1 MGANVF
7 ANGREL
13 SAAKDGTHIA
23 GAMPDVCLSPPGPP
37 AGPIPIPYPNFA
49 QASETSKGSRD
60 VQVKGEQAGLKSTSN
75 YAKCSGDEA
84 ATRSFGMNVVDH
96 CLGGKTIA
104 QAWSFDVKIEG
115 ENAVRLLDLAVN
127 NNA

>member
-1 MGANVF
+1 MSGNVYANS
-7 ANGREL
+7 REL
-13 SAAKDGTHIA
+13 SAEKDGTHIS

-49 QASETSKGSRD
+49 QASQTARGARS
-60 VQVKGEQAGLKSTSN
+60 VQVNGGLVGIKSDSH

-96 CLGGKTIA
+96 CLQSKTVA

-115 ENAVRLLDLAVN
+115 KNAVRLLDLTTN

>member
-1 MGANVF
+1 MGSNVF

-13 SAAKDGTHIA
+13 SAERSDTHVS

-49 QASETSKGSRD
+49 QASDTKDGART
-60 VQVKGEQAGLKSTSN
+60 VQVRGGQAGIKSSSN

-84 ATRSFGMNVVDH
+84 ATRSFGMNVVEH
-96 CLGGKTIA
+96 CLQGRTIA

-115 ENAVRLLDLAVN
+115 KNAVRLLDMTTN
-127 NNA
+127 NNR

>member
-1 MGANVF
+1 MSANVF

-13 SAAKDGTHIA
+13 SAAKDATNVS

-49 QASETSKGSRD
+49 QASDTADGSRT
-60 VQVKGEQAGLKSTSN
+60 VEVKGQQVGMKSSSN
-75 YAKCSGDEA
+75 FAQCKGDEA
-84 ATRSFGMNVVDH
+84 ATRNFGMSVTDH
-96 CLGGKTIA
+96 CIQSKTVA

-115 ENAVRLLDLAVN
+115 QNATRLLDLTTN
-127 NNA
+127 NNR

>member
-1 MGANVF
+1 MSANVF
-7 ANGREL
+7 ANGREI
-13 SAAKDGTHIA
+13 SAEKDDTHVS

-49 QASETSKGSRD
+49 QASDTSQGSRS
-60 VQVKGEQAGLKSTSN
+60 VKIKGGQVGLKSTSN

-84 ATRSFGMNVVDH
+84 ATRSFGMSVTDH
-96 CLGGKTIA
+96 CLEGKTIS

-115 ENAVRLLDLAVN
+115 KNAARLLDLSTSN
-127 NNA
+127 NR